1 MPYYPLSQIVSNLYT
16 NGGEFVYKNTLTP
29 YVGNY
34 WKTSKGIYYTG
45 KTPQDTPSQ
54 EIIEYKDP
62 INETF
67 NNLNNP
73 SPVNKVNYFSK
84 YDELKNIDSLKITY
98 LPLYSPN
105 IPTSKDYQIGEYRRY
120 FCKKTNEII
129 YLEINKE
136 TYDKLIEKDPKIL
149 FQLYQPFNLSWI
161 LTGNKEQVY
170 KINKNTTE
178 LISVK
183 QNLPMLSK
191 YLKEDYTKYY
201 K

>member
-1 MPYYPLSQIVSNLYT
+1 MYYPLSQIITNLYT
-16 NGGEFVYKNTLTP
+16 NGDEYALISSNKP
-29 YVGNY
+29 YIGYY
-34 WKTSKGIYYTG
+34 WKTSQGKSYSG
-45 KTPQDTPSQ
+45 KTPQDLPNEELIPFTPENGPSKN
-54 EIIEYKDP
+54 EIVNSYYNKDESSNVRYLNL
-62 INETF
+62 INPPP
-67 NNLNNP
+67 P
-73 SPVNKVNYFSK
+73 SLIPY
-84 YDELKNIDSLKITY
+84 
-98 LPLYSPN
+98 YSPN

-120 FCKKTNEII
+120 FCKKTNEIV
-129 YLEINKE
+129 YLEINFDIYE
-136 TYDKLIEKDPKIL
+136 KLLNQDPKIL